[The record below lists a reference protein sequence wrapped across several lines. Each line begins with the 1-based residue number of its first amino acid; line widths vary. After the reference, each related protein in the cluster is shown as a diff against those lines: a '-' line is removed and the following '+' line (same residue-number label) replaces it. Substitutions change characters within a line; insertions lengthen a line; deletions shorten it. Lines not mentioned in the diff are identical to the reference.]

1 MDLIRL
7 LPEHLANQIAAG
19 EVVQRPASVVKEL
32 LENALDAGAKTLKLI
47 VRDAGRTLIQVIDD
61 GDGMSET
68 DARLSLERHATSK
81 IRQTDD
87 LFTLRTFGF
96 RGEAL
101 ASIAAVARVELKT
114 RRPADETGTRLTV
127 ENSKVLT
134 QEPCAM
140 PPGTSICV
148 RDLFYNVPARRA
160 FLKSNAVEMRHSLD
174 EFQRVALANPEVA
187 FSLFQNDMEVF
198 QLPPVKLSQRIV
210 ALLGA
215 GYKSHLA
222 QCEQDTASVKVS
234 GYIGKPEG
242 ARKSRGDQF
251 FFVNGRYIRSAYLN
265 HAVLT
270 AYEGL
275 LARDAHPFYALF
287 LDLNPAEID
296 INVHPTKTEI
306 KFADEKTVYAIVCA
320 SVRQSLGLYNLAP
333 SLDFDG
339 NVNFTTFR
347 TATAHAAVSAGGAP
361 TTSATSAASAGA
373 PPPARVPSA
382 GPSAAPYAAPNAAPA
397 PRPASRPLPASTFDG
412 SGGSDQSARPAR
424 PATSS
429 EDFDDLPDDVTT
441 SAAIASVAALF
452 GADSPAMRTAQSAS
466 SAASQASSPATD
478 DAPSALPLT
487 LGLATEITGVKLF
500 QLHQQYVVVP
510 VRSGLMLIDQRA
522 ARERILYE
530 EYARAAE
537 RTAVAPAQALLF
549 PQALHFSA
557 ADYALVQELLPELEA
572 LGFRLRSLGPRALAA
587 EGVPADLPAADVQ
600 ALLDGVLEQ
609 VRAGRAGADVRLAAR
624 EQVARA
630 LARRAA
636 ARFTQKLSEPE
647 LTALVDRLFAC
658 ATPNYTPG
666 GQPTL
671 TVLAMGQ
678 IEAFFTQG

>member
-32 LENALDAGAKTLKLI
+32 LENALDAGAKTVKLI

-61 GDGMSET
+61 GAGMSET

-140 PPGTSICV
+140 PPGTSIGV

-160 FLKSNAVEMRHSLD
+160 FLKSNAVEMRHILD
-174 EFQRVALANPEVA
+174 EFQRVALAHPEVA
-187 FSLFQNDMEVF
+187 FSLFQNELEVF

-287 LDLNPAEID
+287 LDLDPAEID

-347 TATAHAAVSAGGAP
+347 NATAHPGA
-361 TTSATSAASAGA
+361 TATSAASGA
-373 PPPARVPSA
+373 SAPSAKAPRAMPPAAVPSA
-382 GPSAAPYAAPNAAPA
+382 ASP
-397 PRPASRPLPASTFDG
+397 PRPAPRPLPASTFEG
-412 SGGSDQSARPAR
+412 APIAPRFPGNEPEPAASASPA
-424 PATSS
+424 
-429 EDFDDLPDDVTT
+429 FDDLPDDVTT

-452 GADSPAMRTAQSAS
+452 GAEAPAARIAQV
-466 SAASQASSPATD
+466 
-478 DAPSALPLT
+478 APSYPEAVPAPASPPPTLPLGVET
-487 LGLATEITGVKLF
+487 TGVRVF

-537 RTAVAPAQALLF
+537 RTASSPAQALLF

-636 ARFTQKLSEPE
+636 ARFTQKLSDPE

>member
-1 MDLIRL
+1 MDVIRL

-32 LENALDAGAKTLKLI
+32 LENALDAGARTIRLI

-61 GDGMSET
+61 GRGMSET

-81 IRQTDD
+81 IRETDD
-87 LFTLRTFGF
+87 LFRLRTFGF

-114 RRPADETGTRLTV
+114 RLADADTGTRLVV
-127 ENSKVLT
+127 ENSRVVE
-134 QEPCAM
+134 QEPCAA

-160 FLKSNAVEMRHSLD
+160 FLKSNAVEMRHILD
-174 EFQRVALANPEVA
+174 EFQRVALAHPEVG
-187 FSLFQNDMEVF
+187 FSLFQNELEVF
-198 QLPPVKLSQRIV
+198 QLPAVKLSQRIV

-222 QCEQDTASVKVS
+222 QCDQDTASVRVR

-242 ARKSRGDQF
+242 ARKARGDQF

-275 LARDAHPFYALF
+275 LARETHPFYALF
-287 LDLNPAEID
+287 LDLDPAEID

-320 SVRQSLGLYNLAP
+320 AVRQALGLYNLAP

-339 NVNFTTFR
+339 NVNFTTFGGVKG
-347 TATAHAAVSAGGAP
+347 AAVGP
-361 TTSATSAASAGA
+361 PAASGPASVAPAAAAVVPGGMARSGGRNGRAGA
-373 PPPARVPSA
+373 L
-382 GPSAAPYAAPNAAPA
+382 AALGSPA
-397 PRPASRPLPASTFDG
+397 PPRAAAPLPASTFDG
-412 SGGSDQSARPAR
+412 GHAAPVAPAR
-424 PATSS
+424 PPAALPTA
-429 EDFDDLPDDVTT
+429 DFDDLPDDDLTR
-441 SAAIASVAALF
+441 AAIAAVAARF
-452 GADSPAMRTAQSAS
+452 GGAPAATSPSHLPITSPSEHPTAPQLDLPESA
-466 SAASQASSPATD
+466 T
-478 DAPSALPLT
+478 
-487 LGLATEITGVKLF
+487 VRLF
-500 QLHQQYVVVP
+500 QLHHQYIVLP

-522 ARERILYE
+522 ARERILFDD
-530 EYARAAE
+530 YARAAE
-537 RTAVAPAQALLF
+537 RAAPAAAQTLLF

-557 ADYALVQELLPELEA
+557 SDFALVQELLPELEA
-572 LGFRLRSLGPRALAA
+572 LGFRLREIGPRALAA
-587 EGVPADLPAADVQ
+587 EALPADLPAADVQ
-600 ALLDGVLEQ
+600 TLLDGVLDQ

-636 ARFTQKLSEPE
+636 ARYTQRLSDAEM
-647 LTALVDRLFAC
+647 TALVDRLFAC
-658 ATPNYTPG
+658 QTPNYTPG

-671 TVLAMGQ
+671 AVLAQGQ
-678 IEAFFTQG
+678 IEALFRAA

>member
-32 LENALDAGAKTLKLI
+32 LENALDAGAKVVKLI

-61 GDGMSET
+61 GAGMSET

-81 IRQTDD
+81 IRETAD
-87 LFTLRTFGF
+87 LFKIHTFGF

-114 RRPADETGTRLTV
+114 SLPGADTGTRLLV
-127 ENSKVLT
+127 ENSRVVE
-134 QEPCAM
+134 QEPCAT
-140 PPGTSICV
+140 PPGTSIAV

-160 FLKSNAVEMRHSLD
+160 FLKSNAVEMRHILD
-174 EFQRVALANPEVA
+174 EFQRVALAHPEVA
-187 FSLFQNDMEVF
+187 FSLFQHELEVF
-198 QLPPVKLSQRIV
+198 QLPAVNLSQRIV

-222 QCEQDTASVKVS
+222 QCDQDTASVRVR
-234 GYIGKPEG
+234 GFIGKPEG
-242 ARKSRGDQF
+242 ARKARGDQF

-265 HAVLT
+265 HAVQT

-275 LARDAHPFYALF
+275 LTRDTHPFYALF
-287 LDLNPAEID
+287 LDLDPAEID

-320 SVRQSLGLYNLAP
+320 AVRQALGLYNLAP

-339 NVNFTTFR
+339 DVNFTTF
-347 TATAHAAVSAGGAP
+347 GGGSGGSSRP
-361 TTSATSAASAGA
+361 TTA
-373 PPPARVPSA
+373 PPA
-382 GPSAAPYAAPNAAPA
+382 AAPA
-397 PRPASRPLPASTFDG
+397 FPPALPPGAGRARAAALPASTFEGPRPSPLAGPGARREPVPTSAAAFDDVPDDAATAAAIAAVAARF
-412 SGGSDQSARPAR
+412 GGAGPGARPAPGVVPGSA
-424 PATSS
+424 PATVPTVLAYPPVAPPVAVAPG
-429 EDFDDLPDDVTT
+429 LPLRPETT
-441 SAAIASVAALF
+441 SV
-452 GADSPAMRTAQSAS
+452 R
-466 SAASQASSPATD
+466 
-478 DAPSALPLT
+478 
-487 LGLATEITGVKLF
+487 VF
-500 QLHQQYVVVP
+500 QLHQQYIVLP
-510 VRSGLMLIDQRA
+510 VRSGVMLIDQRA
-522 ARERILYE
+522 ARERILYDD
-530 EYARAAE
+530 YARAAE
-537 RTAVAPAQALLF
+537 RAAPAGSQALLF

-557 ADYALVQELLPELEA
+557 VDFVLIQEIMADLEA
-572 LGFRLRSLGPRALAA
+572 LGFSLRLLGPRALAA
-587 EGVPADLPAADVQ
+587 EGIPADLPAADVQ

-636 ARFTQKLSEPE
+636 ARYTQRLTDAEM
-647 LTALVDRLFAC
+647 TALVDRLFAC

-666 GQPTL
+666 GQPTVA
-671 TVLAMGQ
+671 VLAQTQ
-678 IEAFFTQG
+678 IEALFQQG

>member
-32 LENALDAGAKTLKLI
+32 LENALDAGAKTVKLI

-61 GDGMSET
+61 GAGMSET

-140 PPGTSICV
+140 PPGTSIGV
-148 RDLFYNVPARRA
+148 RDLFFNVPARRA
-160 FLKSNAVEMRHSLD
+160 FLKSNAVEMRHILD
-174 EFQRVALANPEVA
+174 EFQRVALAHPEVS
-187 FSLFQNDMEVF
+187 FSLFQNEIEVF

-210 ALLGA
+210 SLLGA

-347 TATAHAAVSAGGAP
+347 NAAAHPAAT
-361 TTSATSAASAGA
+361 TTSAASGGS
-373 PPPARVPSA
+373 PPAKAPSA
-382 GPSAAPYAAPNAAPA
+382 GPAILPSATPVPA
-397 PRPASRPLPASTFDG
+397 PRPASRPLPASTFE
-412 SGGSDQSARPAR
+412 GGPAVLPHTKSSA
-424 PATSS
+424 T
-429 EDFDDLPDDVTT
+429 EFDDLPDDLTT

-452 GADSPAMRTAQSAS
+452 GAEAAPERVAQLVTAPA
-466 SAASQASSPATD
+466 
-478 DAPSALPLT
+478 APPQPT
-487 LGLATEITGVKLF
+487 LSLGVGVGAETTGVRVF

-537 RTAVAPAQALLF
+537 RTAAAPAQALLF

-557 ADYALVQELLPELEA
+557 ADYSLVQELLPELEA

-636 ARFTQKLSEPE
+636 ARFSQKLSDPE